1 MENNNLHEDNNNNNI
16 TCNNN
21 LSKEEEN
28 DNTNIDNT
36 SIDINDV
43 FDNIVKH
50 HIEYKKPIVI
60 KQEPVIEVITKVIN
74 EIKPKKSKKIIKQ
87 SKINLDDKNDYD
99 EEYDDTYDN
108 YYD

>member
-1 MENNNLHEDNNNNNI
+1 METNNLLEDNNI
-16 TCNNN
+16 TCNIN

-28 DNTNIDNT
+28 INTD
-36 SIDINDV
+36 IDINDI
-43 FDNIVKH
+43 FDTIVKH

-60 KQEPVIEVITKVIN
+60 KQEPESKVVTQVIN
-74 EIKPKKSKKIIKQ
+74 EIKPKNNKKNKKIIKQ
-87 SKINLDDKNDYD
+87 SKINLDDDKEYD

>member
-28 DNTNIDNT
+28 DNTN
-36 SIDINDV
+36 IDINDV

-74 EIKPKKSKKIIKQ
+74 EIKPKNNKKSKKIIKQ